1 MPRKTRD
8 DYFQECLQ
16 EFLRVKLGEEMSEH
30 AGDLR
35 PLSRWIIRLSER
47 KGGRNK
53 GLVYSVELSKE
64 IIVGGTYNGNWHE
77 TIRMNQ
83 YIPDSDTIKRVF
95 QEAFGP
101 FELWQNDKCVSSTR
115 IVGVYDKTYYIK
127 LVILI
132 KYHKDYMPFF
142 VDNLANHT
150 ICEMNRTITI
160 QTIQMQHL
168 RDVNNTL
175 KYTEETMD
183 TAIQAL
189 TAEKM
194 ALTAEKMALTAEKM
208 ALTAKLGACK
218 YERKMRE
225 MYCAAATLEECPVC
239 TIDIEKE
246 NLFIPPCA
254 HFVCSSC
261 SEKCSSC
268 PICRGPLAF
277 THFLI

>member
-30 AGDLR
+30 AHDLR

-53 GLVYSVELSKE
+53 GLVYTVELSKE
-64 IIVGGTYNGNWHE
+64 IIVGGTYSGNWHE

-127 LVILI
+127 LVILV

-150 ICEMNRTITI
+150 IREMNRTITI
-160 QTIQMQHL
+160 QTIQLQHL
-168 RDVNNTL
+168 RDENHTL
-175 KYTEETMD
+175 KSTEEAQRSLIEGL
-183 TAIQAL
+183 AI
-189 TAEKM
+189 EK
-194 ALTAEKMALTAEKM
+194 T

-239 TIDIEKE
+239 AIDIQKE
-246 NLFIPPCA
+246 ILFIPPCA
-254 HFVCSSC
+254 HFVCNSC

-268 PICRGPLAF
+268 PICRGPLV
-277 THFLI
+277 L